1 MRSPSWERV
10 LAEECSKPY
19 LSQLAEFLKQERQLN
34 APIYP
39 PKDLVFSAF
48 QHTPFE
54 KVKVVIIG
62 QDPYHGPGQAHGL
75 SFSVPQGV
83 TPPPSLKNIFKE
95 LKTDLGLPIPAHG
108 CLIPWAD
115 QGVLLL
121 NATLTV
127 AAGKPQS
134 HAGRGWE
141 LFTDAVVRQ
150 LLARQTPLVFLLW
163 GRAAQEK
170 LRHLYPNNPESWRC
184 PNANSP
190 GCLGIQASPDAV
202 ARHRV
207 LTAAHPSPFSADGG
221 FFGCRHFSQ
230 ANAFLKAQGLAE
242 IDWRI

>member
-1 MRSPSWERV
+1 MSCNCDAPIRLNLAGAMRSPSWERV
-10 LAEECSKPY
+10 LAQECSKPY
-19 LSQLAEFLKQERQLN
+19 LSQLAEFVKQERQLN

-39 PKDLVFSAF
+39 TKELVFSAF
-48 QHTPFE
+48 QRTPFE
-54 KVKVVIIG
+54 QVKVVIIG

-83 TPPPSLKNIFKE
+83 IPPPSLKNIFKE
-95 LKTDLGLPIPAHG
+95 LNTDLGLPIPRHG
-108 CLIPWAD
+108 CLTPWAD

-141 LFTDAVVRQ
+141 RFTDAVVMQ
-150 LLARQTPLVFLLW
+150 LLARSTPMVFLLW
-163 GRAAQEK
+163 GRSAHEK
-170 LRHLYPNNPESWRC
+170 LKHL
-184 PNANSP
+184 
-190 GCLGIQASPDAV
+190 QASPDAA
-202 ARHRV
+202 ARHLV
-207 LTAAHPSPFSADGG
+207 LTAAHPSPFSAYGG

-230 ANAFLKAQGLAE
+230 ANAFLAAHGLME